1 MVRRIVIR
9 KAEFLAGE
17 PVLEVLRISQSN
29 LSAAFRLVPSF
40 SVIMALSFLPDSP
53 LVVRWAAGL
62 AAAYVVFVLLDPGAY
77 IAFTATGAVLMAS
90 GRFLPRPVRVVRP
103 IGPDDVTFGK
113 NIYGEWVQLNGIAIV
128 CDPNRLRTMLAVM
141 ADRSP
146 VRAS

>member
-9 KAEFLAGE
+9 KAELLAGE
-17 PVLEVLRISQSN
+17 PVIEVFRINQSN

-77 IAFTATGAVLMAS
+77 IAFTPTGAVLMAS

-113 NIYGEWVQLNGIAIV
+113 NIYGEWMQINGIAV
-128 CDPNRLRTMLAVM
+128 TGDRDGMRRMLAAM

>member
-40 SVIMALSFLPDSP
+40 SVIMALRFLPDSP

-77 IAFTATGAVLMAS
+77 IAFTPTGAVLMAS

-103 IGPDDVTFGK
+103 ISTDDVAFGK
-113 NIYGEWVQLNGIAIV
+113 NIYGEWMQINGIAV
-128 CDPNRLRTMLAVM
+128 TGDRDGMRRMLAAM

>member
-17 PVLEVLRISQSN
+17 PVLEVLSISQSN

-40 SVIMALSFLPDSP
+40 SVIMALRFLPDSP
-53 LVVRWAAGL
+53 LVVQWAAAL
-62 AAAYVVFVLLDPGAY
+62 AVSYLVFVLLDPGAY

-103 IGPDDVTFGK
+103 ISTDDVAFGK
-113 NIYGEWVQLNGIAIV
+113 NIYGEWMQINGIAV
-128 CDPNRLRTMLAVM
+128 TGDRDGMRRMLAAM

>member
-9 KAEFLAGE
+9 KAELLAGE
-17 PVLEVLRISQSN
+17 PVIEVFRINQSN
-29 LSAAFRLVPSF
+29 LRAALRFGTVFAVL
-40 SVIMALSFLPDSP
+40 MALRFLPDSP
-53 LVVRWAAGL
+53 LVVQWAAAL
-62 AAAYVVFVLLDPGAY
+62 AVSYLVFVLLDPGAY

-103 IGPDDVTFGK
+103 ISTDDVAFGK
-113 NIYGEWVQLNGIAIV
+113 NIYGEWMQINGIAV
-128 CDPNRLRTMLAVM
+128 TGDRDGMRRMLAAM

>member
-9 KAEFLAGE
+9 KAELLAGE
-17 PVLEVLRISQSN
+17 PVIEVFRINQSN
-29 LSAAFRLVPSF
+29 LRAALRFGTVFAVL
-40 SVIMALSFLPDSP
+40 MALRFLPDSP
-53 LVVRWAAGL
+53 LVVQWAAAL
-62 AAAYVVFVLLDPGAY
+62 AVSYLVFVLLDPGAY

>member
-9 KAEFLAGE
+9 KAELLAGE
-17 PVLEVLRISQSN
+17 PVIEVFRINQSN
-29 LSAAFRLVPSF
+29 LRAALRFGTVFAVL
-40 SVIMALSFLPDSP
+40 MALRFLPDSP
-53 LVVRWAAGL
+53 LVVQWAAAL
-62 AAAYVVFVLLDPGAY
+62 AVSYLVFVLLDPGAY
-77 IAFTATGAVLMAS
+77 IAFTPTGAVLMAS

-103 IGPDDVTFGK
+103 ISTDDVAFGK
-113 NIYGEWVQLNGIAIV
+113 NIYGEWVQLNGIAIA